1 MITENATDRTGL
13 KKKIEE
19 LMAALD
25 QVKKYRELSRSVIDL
40 VLIIGLSFVVA
51 LFVLISENLFLL
63 FFGNPASSYNIE
75 VPTIFISGGIILAGI
90 IVATL
95 SINRR
100 VDRVKIGE
108 WRSAIPENQE
118 VSGTFALLSNI
129 DWDSTFKDIQ
139 ISKIGFV
146 VYGALKVAG
155 YWLFTFFLLEILNI
169 LFISGL
175 IHATIGAAYLG
186 ILALVVVLAGSWGDL
201 KFRYLQSWSLDS
213 LLWELRW
220 FDSEFRREGS
230 NFEA

>member
-1 MITENATDRTGL
+1 M
-13 KKKIEE
+13 
-19 LMAALD
+19 
-25 QVKKYRELSRSVIDL
+25 KKYRELSRSVIDL

-155 YWLFTFFLLEILNI
+155 YWLFDLL
-169 LFISGL
+169 
-175 IHATIGAAYLG
+175 
-186 ILALVVVLAGSWGDL
+186 LAGNSEHLVHFWVNPCYNRRL
-201 KFRYLQSWSLDS
+201 RIWEYWR
-213 LLWELRW
+213 LLWY
-220 FDSEFRREGS
+220 
-230 NFEA
+230 